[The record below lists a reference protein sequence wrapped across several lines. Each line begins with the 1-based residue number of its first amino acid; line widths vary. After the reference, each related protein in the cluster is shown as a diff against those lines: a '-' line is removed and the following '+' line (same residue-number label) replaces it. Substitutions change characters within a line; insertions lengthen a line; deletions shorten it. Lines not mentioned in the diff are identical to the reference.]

1 MEKDLFDD
9 LTTSL
14 QEAIEIKQGK
24 RKAARTTTYPEPNA
38 KSIRKKLDLSRENF
52 ASLIG
57 VSKRTVEKWEQGV
70 ARPSGAA
77 RSLLIIADKNPQVV
91 LQALS

>member
-1 MEKDLFDD
+1 MNKKLFDN

-38 KSIRKKLDLSRENF
+38 KSIRNKLDLSRENF
-52 ASLIG
+52 AALIG

-77 RSLLIIADKNPQVV
+77 RSLLIIADKNPKVV